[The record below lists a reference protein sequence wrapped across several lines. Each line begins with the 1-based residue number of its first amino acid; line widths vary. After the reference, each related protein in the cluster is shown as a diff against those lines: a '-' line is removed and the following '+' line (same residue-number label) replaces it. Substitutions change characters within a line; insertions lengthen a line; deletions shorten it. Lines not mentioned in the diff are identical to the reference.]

1 MLLNL
6 KTKSRG
12 NFQLSTYLNV
22 FDDSDKLDR
31 AGDTQAICVDVKCS
45 IKLVFKKGVLT
56 DHRQA
61 DLPWQ
66 DMGWMWQ
73 ILSASG
79 GEEGDQGDQT
89 GAKQIIGRLQVGK
102 TIGQLD

>member
-1 MLLNL
+1 MILIL

-22 FDDSDKLDR
+22 FEDSDKLDR
-31 AGDTQAICVDVKCS
+31 AGDTQAICVD
-45 IKLVFKKGVLT
+45 IKLRSNWFQSKEFQLT
-56 DHRQA
+56 TARQ
-61 DLPWQ
+61 PCRGKTW
-66 DMGWMWQ
+66 
-73 ILSASG
+73 G
-79 GEEGDQGDQT
+79 GCGKFYRHQGGGGDQGDQT